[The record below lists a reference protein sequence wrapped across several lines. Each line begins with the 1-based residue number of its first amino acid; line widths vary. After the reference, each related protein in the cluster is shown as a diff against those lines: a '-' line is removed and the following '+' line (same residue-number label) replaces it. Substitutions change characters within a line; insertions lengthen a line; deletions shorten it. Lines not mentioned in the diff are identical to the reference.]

1 MAYGVAERPGPS
13 TPVIQMPTIVWPLG
27 LPQRPSVGGYQE
39 RFAETTLRTP
49 MEAGAAKVRRRF
61 TAAPRQIEL
70 SFRMTPSQVALV
82 RTFYEDTT
90 GGGTLSFDWMHP
102 RDGSAASFRFMEPPR
117 VSATAANLFSIS
129 VKLEQMP

>member
-1 MAYGVAERPGPS
+1 M
-13 TPVIQMPTIVWPLG
+13 TNLVWPAG

-39 RFAETTLRTP
+39 RFTETALRTP
-49 MEAGAAKVRRRF
+49 MEAGAAKLRRRF
-61 TAAPRQIEL
+61 TAAPRQMDL
-70 SFRMTPSQVALV
+70 SFRMTPVQVALI

-90 GGGTLSFDWMHP
+90 GGGTLPFDWVHP
-102 RDGSAASFRFMEPPR
+102 RDGSTATFRFMEPPR